1 MCVVTRF
8 VEGADGSLK
17 ALKAQREALAAVVGG
32 AEHWLSAELVGDLSG
47 LHHCSAAIALLPE
60 ESPHPV

>member
-1 MCVVTRF
+1 VCVVTRF

-32 AEHWLSAELVGDLSG
+32 AEHWLSAELVGNPS
-47 LHHCSAAIALLPE
+47 CTIAP
-60 ESPHPV
+60 PQ